1 MLDFVANPNLKVHA
15 FLKIGHQ
22 NFQRQEVIIVDTHT
36 PPHLEFEG
44 WLALTRF

>member
-15 FLKIGHQ
+15 FLKIGHL
-22 NFQRQEVIIVDTHT
+22 VDTHT
-36 PPHLEFEG
+36 PPRLEFEG